1 MARNLPRPSGIIW
14 GNPEGG
20 EMVEKIEDMPAG
32 TIGFKASGE
41 VTAEDYR
48 GVLEPALREAV
59 EGGEVRMLYVVDTDF
74 KMDAGAFKEDAKT
87 GLEIG
92 LRHHSAW
99 KRTALVTDVEWV
111 KSAIRLFAWMAPG
124 EVKVWGTDGLEEAR
138 EWVAG

>member
-1 MARNLPRPSGIIW
+1 
-14 GNPEGG
+14 
-20 EMVEKIEDMPAG
+20 MVEKIEDMPPG
-32 TIGFKASGE
+32 TIGFRASGE
-41 VTAEDYR
+41 VTREDYR
-48 GVLEPALREAV
+48 QVLEPALREAV
-59 EGGEVRMLYVVDTDF
+59 EAGEVRMLYVVDSEF

-111 KSAIRLFAWMAPG
+111 RAAVRLLAFMAPG
-124 EVKVWGTDGLEEAR
+124 EVRVWGMDELEQAR